1 MKEIME
7 KLIRNQ
13 NLTEEEMMTVME
25 ALMSG
30 NLSEVIGG
38 SFLTALRMKGET
50 INEITGGAKVMR
62 RKAETVELSNLYTID
77 TCGTGGDQT
86 GTFNISTATS
96 FICAAA
102 GIYTAKHGN
111 RSVSSKS
118 GSADVLEALGVNI
131 DLSPKQVETCI
142 KKHHIGFFFAP
153 RFHPAMKYA
162 APIRKALGY
171 PTIFN
176 MLGPLTNPAQV
187 DAQIIG
193 VYKKE
198 LGVIF
203 AKVLRNLGCKHAL
216 IVYGL
221 DGLDELTTTTSTEI
235 VELKEG
241 EINTYHMAPQ
251 DVGLKPS
258 KPEDLL
264 GGDSQEN
271 AQIIR
276 DILNGVLG
284 PKRDIVLLNS
294 GAALYIGK
302 KARSI
307 KEGVKMAEKL
317 IDNGMARIKLENYIR
332 YTQELGRENLK
343 EGCI

>member
-7 KLIRNQ
+7 KVIRNE
-13 NLTEEEMMTVME
+13 NLSEKEMMVVME
-25 ALMSG
+25 ELMEG
-30 NLSEVIGG
+30 NLSEAVGG
-38 SFLTALRMKGET
+38 AFLTALRMKGET

-62 RKAETVELSNLYTID
+62 GKSKKVELANLYTID
-77 TCGTGGDQT
+77 TCGTGGDRT

-102 GIYTAKHGN
+102 GIHTAKHGN

-131 DLSPKQVETCI
+131 ELSPKQVEDCI
-142 KKHHIGFFFAP
+142 KEHQIGFFFAP
-153 RFHPAMKYA
+153 LFHPAMKYA

-176 MLGPLTNPAQV
+176 MLGPLTNPALV

-193 VYKKE
+193 VYDRS
-198 LGVIF
+198 LALVF
-203 AKVLRNLGCKHAL
+203 AKVLKNLGTKHAL
-216 IVYGL
+216 IVHGL

-235 VELKEG
+235 VELKDG
-241 EINTYHMAPQ
+241 EIVTYYINPE
-251 DVGLKPS
+251 DFGLELS

-264 GGDSQEN
+264 GGDSKEN
-271 AQIIR
+271 AQIIKE
-276 DILNGVLG
+276 IFNGELG

-294 GAALYIGK
+294 GAALYLGK
-302 KARSI
+302 KVTSI
-307 KEGVKMAEKL
+307 EEGVELSKKL
-317 IDNGMARIKLENYIR
+317 IDDGTVKAKMENYIK
-332 YTQELGRENLK
+332 YTQRLARENQK
-343 EGCI
+343 ERCV

>member
-1 MKEIME
+1 MKQIMDRVINNE
-7 KLIRNQ
+7 HLS
-13 NLTEEEMMTVME
+13 EEEMMVVME
-25 ALMSG
+25 ALMTG
-30 NLSEVIGG
+30 NLSEAIGG
-38 SFLTALRMKGET
+38 AFLTALRMKGET

-62 RKAETVELSNLYTID
+62 GKAQAVELADLYTID

-102 GIYTAKHGN
+102 GIHTAKHGN

-131 DLSPKQVETCI
+131 ELTPKQVERCI
-142 KKHHIGFFFAP
+142 KDHHMGFFFAP
-153 RFHPAMKYA
+153 VFHPAMKHA

-193 VYKKE
+193 VYDKT
-198 LGVIF
+198 LAPIF
-203 AKVLRNLGCKHAL
+203 AKVLKNLGTKHAL

-235 VELKEG
+235 VELKNG
-241 EINTYHMAPQ
+241 AINTYH
-251 DVGLKPS
+251 VGPEDFGLTLS
-258 KPEDLL
+258 KAEDLL
-264 GGDSQEN
+264 GGDAKEN

-276 DILNGVLG
+276 DIFSGEPG

-294 GAALYIGK
+294 GAALYLGR
-302 KARSI
+302 KATSI
-307 KEGVKMAEKL
+307 KEGVTLAGQL
-317 IDNGMARIKLENYIR
+317 IDSGAVKARMDAYIAF
-332 YTQELGRENLK
+332 TQELGRENLK
-343 EGCI
+343 VRCV

>member
-7 KLIRNQ
+7 KVIKNEDLSEN
-13 NLTEEEMMTVME
+13 EMIIVME
-25 ALMSG
+25 ELMNG
-30 NLSEVIGG
+30 NLSEAVGG
-38 SFLTALRMKGET
+38 AFLTALRMKGET

-62 RKAETVELSNLYTID
+62 RKSERVELSDLYTVD

-118 GSADVLEALGVNI
+118 GSADVLEALGVDI
-131 DLSPKQVETCI
+131 ELSPKQVEICI
-142 KKHHIGFFFAP
+142 KNHHIGFFFAP
-153 RFHPAMKYA
+153 LFHPAMKYA

-193 VYKKE
+193 VYDKK
-198 LGVIF
+198 LAIVF
-203 AKVLRNLGCKHAL
+203 ANVLRNLGTEHAL
-216 IVYGL
+216 IVHGL
-221 DGLDELTTTTSTEI
+221 DGLDELTTTTSTQI
-235 VELKEG
+235 VELKNG
-241 EINTYHMAPQ
+241 DITTYHIHPE
-251 DVGLKPS
+251 DFGLKLS
-258 KPEDLL
+258 QPEDLL
-264 GGDSQEN
+264 GGGSYEN

-276 DILNGVLG
+276 EIFNGELG
-284 PKRDIVLLNS
+284 PKRDIVLLNA
-294 GAALYIGK
+294 GAALYLGK
-302 KARSI
+302 KVSSI
-307 KEGVKMAEKL
+307 KEGVKLAGQL
-317 IDNGMARIKLENYIR
+317 IDQGLVKAKMESYIEF
-332 YTQELGRENLK
+332 TQGLGRENLK
-343 EGCI
+343 ERCV

>member
-7 KLIRNQ
+7 KVIKNE
-13 NLTEEEMMTVME
+13 NLSEEEMMLVME
-25 ALMSG
+25 ELMTG
-30 NLSEVIGG
+30 NLSEAIGG
-38 SFLTALRMKGET
+38 AFLTALRMKGET
-50 INEITGGAKVMR
+50 IDEITGGAKVMR
-62 RKAETVELSNLYTID
+62 DKAESVELGDLYTID

-102 GIYTAKHGN
+102 GIHTAKHGN

-131 DLSPKQVETCI
+131 ELSPRQVERCI
-142 KKHHIGFFFAP
+142 KEHHIGFFFAP
-153 RFHPAMKYA
+153 LFHPAMKHA

-193 VYKKE
+193 VYDRT
-198 LGVIF
+198 LGPVF
-203 AKVLRNLGCKHAL
+203 AKVLKNLGTKHAL

-221 DGLDELTTTTSTEI
+221 DGLDELTTTAETEI
-235 VELKEG
+235 VELKNG
-241 EINTYHMAPQ
+241 EINTYHVTPE
-251 DVGLKPS
+251 DFGLTLS

-264 GGDSQEN
+264 GGDSEEN

-276 DILNGVLG
+276 DIFSGELG

-294 GAALYIGK
+294 GAALYLGRK
-302 KARSI
+302 VPSI
-307 KEGVKMAEKL
+307 KEGVILAAKL
-317 IDNGMARIKLENYIR
+317 IDDGTVKAKLESYITC
-332 YTQELGRENLK
+332 TQELGRESL
-343 EGCI
+343 EERCL